1 MTLLNK
7 PSFNSIFISTCF
19 ALMTFQGFAAD
30 KGTVLNHNFES
41 DALPIETLKNTQVAG
56 WLNAGTGAIGV
67 YVPVDSMDYTDTGSH
82 SQVAYLE
89 GGGKIRQGLPAKVVA
104 GETYTLTFDAGR
116 PLDQDSM
123 FVTAKMVAN
132 SFTLAQ
138 TAVNHTQVDKGE
150 WVSHSVSFT
159 ADSTMPISSPIV
171 VEFHN
176 LLFDSA
182 SQVDIDN
189 VQLTATGGLPNT
201 QVRNFDQIEESTTL
215 SVPSDYANINEALAS
230 LHDKFI
236 ANDAIVTIQVEDCSN
251 QVYDAPIEIL
261 HPHGKQIEILGNTA
275 DPASCVLQFNGSSGF
290 DISSKRKLRLLN
302 GFHIKGNRVNT
313 THGVGA
319 TKGASIRLGANTII
333 SGFYNGIEATFNGRI
348 YANTVLINK
357 NAGSGVVSQY
367 SGFVQANGTQ
377 SKENDLHGFYAV
389 DGGIIEANQS
399 KGLSNTVH
407 GYFSENF
414 GHIQSQEA
422 EASGNAN
429 TGFFATGK
437 SFLDATSGVANNNPT
452 GFQCDYSGYVKQA
465 GSTESSSVEGYIPAV
480 GQYKNACYM
489 H

>member
-1 MTLLNK
+1 MKIMNKRKTYPLLV
-7 PSFNSIFISTCF
+7 STCI
-19 ALMTFQGFAAD
+19 ALFSANGIAST

-41 DALPIETLKNTQVAG
+41 DRLSVETLKNTQIGG
-56 WLNAGTGAIGV
+56 WLNAGTGTIGV
-67 YVPVDSMDYTDTGSH
+67 YVPVDSTDYTDTGSH

-138 TAVNHTQVDKGE
+138 TAVNHTQTEKGK
-150 WVSHSVSFT
+150 WTTHTVSFT
-159 ADSTMPISSPIV
+159 ADNTMPVGSPIV

-201 QVRNFDQIEESTTL
+201 QVRNFEQIEESATL
-215 SVPSDYANINEALAS
+215 SIPSDFANINEALAS

-236 ANDAIVTIQVEDCSN
+236 ANNAVVTIQVDDCSN

-261 HPHGKQIEILGNTA
+261 HPHGKQIEIIGNVA
-275 DPASCVLQFNGSSGF
+275 NPASCVLEFNGSSGF

-357 NAGSGVVSQY
+357 NAGSGIVSQY
-367 SGFVQANGTQ
+367 SGFVQANSAQ
-377 SKENDLHGFYAV
+377 SKENDLHGFYAT

-399 KGLSNTVH
+399 KGLTNTVH

-414 GHIQSQEA
+414 GHIQSKEA
-422 EASGNAN
+422 EASGNSN

-437 SFLDATSGVANNNPT
+437 SFLDASSGVANNNPT
-452 GFQCDYSGYVKQA
+452 GFKCDYSGYLKQ
-465 GSTESSSVEGYIPAV
+465 SSSTGSGNVESHVPAV